1 MCDECMVHQ
10 LMLLCSMWYRV
21 LLFIDRIYYN
31 IIKWRLCVEITV
43 VLLLVFAS
51 ISRRQSTNAF
61 VGGYHYYFREQVR
74 LLCDVALI

>member
-1 MCDECMVHQ
+1 MDVWCTI
-10 LMLLCSMWYRV
+10 LMLLCSMGGRV
-21 LLFIDRIYYN
+21 LLIDRIYYN
-31 IIKWRLCVEITV
+31 IIKQRLCVEITV

>member
-1 MCDECMVHQ
+1 MDVWCTI
-10 LMLLCSMWYRV
+10 LMLLCSMGGRV
-21 LLFIDRIYYN
+21 LFIDRIYYN
-31 IIKWRLCVEITV
+31 IIKQRLCVEITV